1 MHRLRRYTAAFNEK
15 IISISFNEFSQVWSD
30 IIYIIAELLLF
41 FIQVFSEAPSQL
53 TKLIT
58 IVRDLTYPEV

>member
-1 MHRLRRYTAAFNEK
+1 MHKLRRYTAAFNEK
-15 IISISFNEFSQVWSD
+15 IISISMNSVKSGV
-30 IIYIIAELLLF
+30 IYIIAELLLF

-53 TKLIT
+53 TKLII

>member
-1 MHRLRRYTAAFNEK
+1 MNSVK
-15 IISISFNEFSQVWSD
+15 SGV
-30 IIYIIAELLLF
+30 IYIIAELLLF

-53 TKLIT
+53 TKLII

>member
-1 MHRLRRYTAAFNEK
+1 MHRLRRNTAAFNEK
-15 IISISFNEFSQVWSD
+15 IISISMNSVKSGV
-30 IIYIIAELLLF
+30 IYIIAELLLI